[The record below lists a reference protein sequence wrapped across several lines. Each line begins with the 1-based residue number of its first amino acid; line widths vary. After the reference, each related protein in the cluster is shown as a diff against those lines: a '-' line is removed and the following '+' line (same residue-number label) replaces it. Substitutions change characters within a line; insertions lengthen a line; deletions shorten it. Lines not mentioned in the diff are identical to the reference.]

1 MTSSDRSLREV
12 TRFGTAQDVY
22 ATLLSMAEHFSKVC
36 AWITENQN
44 RTEKSLILF
53 NLISSSAAYLHVAAA
68 NLQNHGSVIALCTRS
83 LYELNLRIRY
93 VLSSDQ
99 NMQAWQAE
107 AAVDKIQALEGIL
120 QLDTVSDNATQKT
133 VVNAEIIRL
142 KGLLIKHN
150 LQNVRNIPTTKNIA
164 DTVGQTNEYK
174 ALFKL
179 FSKLVHPS
187 SYLVNSYTDAMSP
200 EIISVLQI
208 HLQLYAWDLFC
219 RACDALSVP
228 ENIREMKFEEIPGA
242 S

>member
-12 TRFGTAQDVY
+12 TRFGTNQDVY
-22 ATLLSMAEHFSKVC
+22 VTLSSMAEHFSKVC
-36 AWITENQN
+36 AWITENQK

-53 NLISSSAAYLHVAAA
+53 NLLSSSAQYLNVAAI
-68 NLQNHGSVIALCTRS
+68 NLQNHGSVLALSTRS
-83 LYELNLRIRY
+83 LYELNLRVRY

-120 QLDTVSDNATQKT
+120 QLDTVSDNVAQKQ
-133 VVNAEIIRL
+133 VLQAEIVRL
-142 KGLLIKHN
+142 KGLLKKHN
-150 LQNVRNIPTTKNIA
+150 LANIQKIPSTSKIA
-164 DTVGQTNEYK
+164 NTVGQTNEHK

-187 SYLVNSYTDAMSP
+187 SYLINNYKDAISP
-200 EIISVLQI
+200 EIVSILQI
-208 HLQLYAWDLFC
+208 HLQIYAWDLFC
-219 RACDALSVP
+219 QVCDALSVP
-228 ENIREMKFEEIPGA
+228 KNIRELNSGEVQGR